1 MVDTKTISKNII
13 IELRRRIFGKSDYG
27 NKDWGKADNEWYSQ
41 IHDSNYLLHQDFERY
56 LTAKKDIK
64 TILEVGCGTGIY
76 PIKKRKLFEGK
87 HYTGID
93 FSKKNIDYCKQ
104 NSDFEFLQGDFIKMK
119 IPAKYD
125 LVFSHAVIDHVYDIN
140 KFLLKIVES
149 CKKYAYI
156 NSYRG
161 FLPNLQKHKMRW
173 DDTDHCYYNDISVKK
188 VKQLLLNNGLQL
200 EEITIRGQE
209 SGQKGKN
216 VNLQLVIEIKKI
228 I

>member
-1 MVDTKTISKNII
+1 M
-13 IELRRRIFGKSDYG
+13 IF
-27 NKDWGKADNEWYSQ
+27 Q
-41 IHDSNYLLHQDFERY
+41 
-56 LTAKKDIK
+56 
-64 TILEVGCGTGIY
+64 
-76 PIKKRKLFEGK
+76 
-87 HYTGID
+87 
-93 FSKKNIDYCKQ
+93 KKNIDYCKQ

-119 IPAKYD
+119 ILTKYD

-173 DDTDHCYYNDISVKK
+173 DDTDHCYYNDISVKRL
-188 VKQLLLNNGLQL
+188 KQLLLNNGLQL